1 MNNIYGIVELPGVT
15 VTAINPNRGNKALHD
30 YIMGVNSMRNDIM
43 KERGISDSRWADLSK
58 QAVNITGVESKNGTS
73 VRYKVKNALPDWM
86 LHATQYIVRGKT
98 MPISRGLS
106 QIKVIPSQK
115 QLNARYSKYGIND
128 QTLKNSN
135 FKQGQ
140 ATVIKM
146 DENRKSMKNNY
157 TWKDG
162 TPMTTEEANNIYW
175 NRGRLTS
182 GLNDKNDNSNSGVVY
197 NNKFNDRKII
207 F

>member
-1 MNNIYGIVELPGVT
+1 MNDIQGTVKLPGVT
-15 VTAINPNRGNKALHD
+15 VTAINPNRGNRALHD

-73 VRYKVKNALPDWM
+73 TRYKVKNILPDWL
-86 LHATQYIVRGKT
+86 LHAGQYVFRGKT

-106 QIKVIPSQK
+106 QIKIVPAQK
-115 QLNARYSKYGIND
+115 RLNARYSRYGIND
-128 QTLKNSN
+128 QTLKNSS

-140 ATVIKM
+140 ATIIKM
-146 DENRKSMKNNY
+146 DENRKSMKSTY
-157 TWKDG
+157 TWRDG

-175 NRGRLTS
+175 NRGKLTS
-182 GLNDKNDNSNSGVVY
+182 GLNDKNDSSNSGVVY

>member
-1 MNNIYGIVELPGVT
+1 
-15 VTAINPNRGNKALHD
+15 
-30 YIMGVNSMRNDIM
+30 
-43 KERGISDSRWADLSK
+43 
-58 QAVNITGVESKNGTS
+58 
-73 VRYKVKNALPDWM
+73 M

-140 ATVIKM
+140 ATIIKM

-197 NNKFNDRKII
+197 NNKFNNRKII

>member
-1 MNNIYGIVELPGVT
+1 MSDIYGIVELPGVS
-15 VTAINPNRGNKALHD
+15 VTAINPNRGNQELHD

-43 KERGISDSRWADLSK
+43 KERGMSDSQWANLSK

-73 VRYKVKNALPDWM
+73 MRYKVKSVLPDWA
-86 LHATQYIVRGKT
+86 LHVAQYVTRGKT
-98 MPISRGLS
+98 MPLSRGLS
-106 QIKVIPSQK
+106 QIKIVPSQT
-115 QLNARYSKYGIND
+115 QLNTRYTRYGIDD
-128 QTLKNSN
+128 QTLKDSN

-140 ATVIKM
+140 ATILKL
-146 DENRKSMKNNY
+146 DENRKSMRSNY

-175 NRGRLTS
+175 NRGKLTS
-182 GLNDKNDNSNSGVVY
+182 GLNDKDDTSNSGVVY
-197 NNKFNDRKII
+197 NNKFNNRKII

>member
-1 MNNIYGIVELPGVT
+1 MSDTYGIVELPGIT
-15 VTAINPNRGNKALHD
+15 VTAINPNRGNKQLHD

-43 KERGISDSRWADLSK
+43 KQRNMSDSQWADLSK

-73 VRYKVKNALPDWM
+73 TRYKVKQALPDWA
-86 LHATQYIVRGKT
+86 LHATQYITRGKT
-98 MPISRGLS
+98 MPLSRGLS
-106 QIKVIPSQK
+106 QIKIVPAQK
-115 QLNARYSKYGIND
+115 QLNARYARYGIND
-128 QTLKNSN
+128 QTLKQSN

-140 ATVIKM
+140 ATVLKM
-146 DENRKSMKNNY
+146 DENRKSMKSNY

-182 GLNDKNDNSNSGVVY
+182 GLNDKNDTSNSGVVY
-197 NNKFNDRKII
+197 NNKFNSRKII

>member
-1 MNNIYGIVELPGVT
+1 MNDTYGIVELPGVT
-15 VTAINPNRGNKALHD
+15 VTAINPNRGNKQLHD

-43 KERGISDSRWADLSK
+43 KEKGMSDSQWANLSK
-58 QAVNITGVESKNGTS
+58 HAVNITGVESKNGTS
-73 VRYKVKNALPDWM
+73 FRYKVKSAMPDWM
-86 LHATQYIVRGKT
+86 LHATQYVARGKT

-106 QIKVIPSQK
+106 QIKVVPSQK

-128 QTLKNSN
+128 QTLKDSN

-140 ATVIKM
+140 ATILKM
-146 DENRKSMKNNY
+146 DENRKSMKSSY

-182 GLNDKNDNSNSGVVY
+182 GLNDKNDPSNSGVVY
-197 NNKFNDRKII
+197 NNKFNSRKII

>member
-1 MNNIYGIVELPGVT
+1 
-15 VTAINPNRGNKALHD
+15 
-30 YIMGVNSMRNDIM
+30 MRNDIM
-43 KERGISDSRWADLSK
+43 IERGISDSRWADLSK

-140 ATVIKM
+140 ATIIKM

-197 NNKFNDRKII
+197 NNKFNNRKII

>member
-1 MNNIYGIVELPGVT
+1 MSNIQRIVQLPEVT

-30 YIMGVNSMRNDIM
+30 YIMGINSMRNDIM
-43 KERGISDSRWADLSK
+43 KERRISNSRWADLSK

-73 VRYKVKNALPDWM
+73 IKYKVKNLLPDWL
-86 LHATQYIVRGKT
+86 LHIGQYVKRGKT

-106 QIKVIPSQK
+106 QIKIFPGQK
-115 QLNARYSKYGIND
+115 QLNARYSRYGIND

-140 ATVIKM
+140 ATIIKM

-175 NRGRLTS
+175 NRGKLTS
-182 GLNDKNDNSNSGVVY
+182 GLNDNNDSFNSGVIY

-207 F
+207 L

>member
-1 MNNIYGIVELPGVT
+1 MNDTIYSIPEVT
-15 VTAINPNRGNKALHD
+15 VTAINPNRGNKQLHD
-30 YIMGVNSMRNDIM
+30 YIEGVNSLRNDIM
-43 KERGISDSRWADLSK
+43 KERGISDSQWADLSR

-73 VRYKVKNALPDWM
+73 VRYKVKSAMPDWM
-86 LHATQYIVRGKT
+86 LQAIQNIVRGKT

-106 QIKVIPSQK
+106 QIKIIPAQK
-115 QLNARYSKYGIND
+115 QLNARYSRYGIND
-128 QTLKNSN
+128 QTLKDSN

-140 ATVIKM
+140 ATVIKL

-157 TWKDG
+157 TWKGG

-182 GLNDKNDNSNSGVVY
+182 GVNDKNDTSNSGVVY
-197 NNKFNDRKII
+197 NNKYNDRKII

>member
-1 MNNIYGIVELPGVT
+1 MNNMYGIVELPGIT
-15 VTAINPNRGNKALHD
+15 VTAINPNRGNQALHD
-30 YIMGVNSMRNDIM
+30 YIMGVNSMRNDMI
-43 KERGISDSRWADLSK
+43 KQGLSDSQWADLSR

-73 VRYKVKNALPDWM
+73 VKYKVKSILPDWA
-86 LHATQYIVRGKT
+86 LHATQWAFRGKT

-106 QIKVIPSQK
+106 QIKIYPNQK

-140 ATVIKM
+140 ATILKM
-146 DENRKSMKNNY
+146 DENRKSMKDSY

-162 TPMTTEEANNIYW
+162 TPMTTEEATNIYW

-182 GLNDKNDNSNSGVVY
+182 GLNDKEDTSNSGVIY

>member
-1 MNNIYGIVELPGVT
+1 MSDIQRIVQLPEVT
-15 VTAINPNRGNKALHD
+15 VTVINPNRGNKALHD
-30 YIMGVNSMRNDIM
+30 YIMGINSMRNDIM
-43 KERGISDSRWADLSK
+43 KERRISDSRWADLSK

-73 VRYKVKNALPDWM
+73 IKYKVKNLLPDWL
-86 LHATQYIVRGKT
+86 LHIGQYVSRGKT

-106 QIKVIPSQK
+106 QIKIFPSQK
-115 QLNARYSKYGIND
+115 QLNARYSRYGIND

-140 ATVIKM
+140 ATIIKM
-146 DENRKSMKNNY
+146 DENRKSMKSNY

-175 NRGRLTS
+175 NRGKLTS
-182 GLNDKNDNSNSGVVY
+182 GLNDKNDSSNSGVIY